1 MVPMS
6 MILEGVHAGSQGPI
20 YYSKAELA
28 KTPKMWNMKPI
39 TIAHPKRGDTAT
51 DLSIYK
57 SQAIGVIMGAKWQ
70 DGKLKA
76 EAWIDKKKAQKIEPT
91 VLKHIKDGVPME
103 VSIGTE
109 RVQ

>member
-1 MVPMS
+1 
-6 MILEGVHAGSQGPI
+6 
-20 YYSKAELA
+20 
-28 KTPKMWNMKPI
+28 MWNMKPI

-57 SQAIGVIMGAKWQ
+57 SQAIGMIMGARWQ

-91 VLKHIKDGVPME
+91 VLKHIKDGIPME
-103 VSIGTE
+103 VSTGLFADCVLEGGEIRRNSTE
-109 RVQ
+109 HPSRSFGYFAG